1 VAAGE
6 ELAAEADVETG
17 PAHDVGHEG
26 IAGDE
31 TAARQSDCEGT
42 DVETVARTTR
52 SFREVALEDCPETSL
67 ARARDGVALVRKPE
81 AAGELAQ
88 QLGQRQVRACGRLE
102 SMRLRFRDADGDRA
116 RRPP

>member
-1 VAAGE
+1 MVEVKALLGETLEPSTKTLDVSVAAGE

-26 IAGDE
+26 VAGDE

-52 SFREVALEDCPETSL
+52 SLKKVALEDCPETSL
-67 ARARDGVALVRKPE
+67 TRARDPVALVGEPE
-81 AAGELAQ
+81 AARELAQ
-88 QLGQRQVRACGRLE
+88 QLEQR
-102 SMRLRFRDADGDRA
+102 
-116 RRPP
+116 